1 MPRLHPGK
9 VLLNQYL
16 RPKNL
21 SQNRLARSIKVPPR
35 RINEI
40 ILGKRA
46 ISADTATRLGYYFGN
61 SASYWMH
68 IQAEYDLERARE
80 KIGIALS
87 MIQAAHMDEN
97 RLNQP
102 NTASAKENT
111 NNDPMS
117 KKNIKRR
124 IMR

>member
-1 MPRLHPGK
+1 MTSSHPGK
-9 VLLNQYL
+9 TLLDHYL

-21 SQNRLARSIKVPPR
+21 SQNQLARAIKVPPR

-80 KIGIALS
+80 KIGIGLS
-87 MIQAAHMDEN
+87 MIQAPHMNEK
-97 RLNQP
+97 LL
-102 NTASAKENT
+102 SAPAITETT
-111 NNDPMS
+111 NNNQVAE
-117 KKNIKRR
+117 KNIKRR

>member
-1 MPRLHPGK
+1 MSCLHPGK
-9 VLLNQYL
+9 ILLNHYL
-16 RPKNL
+16 RPENL
-21 SQNRLARSIKVPPR
+21 TQNRLARSIKVPPR

-61 SASYWMH
+61 SPSYWMH

-80 KIGIALS
+80 KIGIGLG
-87 MIQAAHMDEN
+87 MIQALHMDESL
-97 RLNQP
+97 LNP
-102 NTASAKENT
+102 PETRSN
-111 NNDPMS
+111 S
-117 KKNIKRR
+117 KTTDSSQRDRKNIKKR

>member
-1 MPRLHPGK
+1 MTRLHPGK
-9 VLLNQYL
+9 TLLDQYL

-21 SQNRLARSIKVPPR
+21 SQNKLARSIKVPPR

-80 KIGIALS
+80 KIGIGLS
-87 MIQAAHMDEN
+87 LIQALHMDEN
-97 RLNQP
+97 RLNQL
-102 NTASAKENT
+102 NTASVEENT
-111 NNDPMS
+111 NNEPVTR
-117 KKNIKRR
+117 KNIKRR

>member
-1 MPRLHPGK
+1 MARLHPGK
-9 VLLNQYL
+9 TLLDQYL

-21 SQNRLARSIKVPPR
+21 SQNQLARAIKVPPR

-46 ISADTATRLGYYFGN
+46 ITADTSIRLAYYFGN
-61 SASYWMH
+61 SANYWMH
-68 IQAEYDLERARE
+68 IQAEYDLARARE
-80 KIGIALS
+80 KIGIGLS
-87 MIQAAHMDEN
+87 MIQALHMDEN
-97 RLNQP
+97 FLRMSNA
-102 NTASAKENT
+102 ASPTENT
-111 NNDPMS
+111 GSDHAI

>member
-1 MPRLHPGK
+1 MACIHPGK

-21 SQNRLARSIKVPPR
+21 SQNQLARSIKVPPR

-46 ISADTATRLGYYFGN
+46 ITADTSVRLAYYFGN

-80 KIGIALS
+80 KIGISLS
-87 MIQAAHMDEN
+87 MIQAMHMNEE
-97 RLNQP
+97 RLTLP
-102 NTASAKENT
+102 NTTSPPEKL
-111 NNDPMS
+111 NDDPLI
-117 KKNIKRR
+117 KKNIKQR

>member
-1 MPRLHPGK
+1 MARLHHVK

-21 SQNRLARSIKVPPR
+21 SQNLLARSIKVPPR

-46 ISADTATRLGYYFGN
+46 ITADTATRLGYFFGN

-87 MIQAAHMDEN
+87 MIQAAHMDESQ
-97 RLNQP
+97 LDLP
-102 NTASAKENT
+102 HTAPAKENT